1 MSAGLKLSWLA
12 TRWSKRVRVVKVLFG
27 LLFAIGLGLVALWAV
42 IPFVPL
48 PENLF
53 TGPVPS
59 LEFVDRDNRPLRL
72 VMPDGGPFRE
82 RLTFAE
88 IPLPLIHA
96 TLASEDRRFWQH
108 AGVDWKA
115 SLRAVWQLAA
125 NRRIISGGST
135 ITQQLIKQAQ
145 PRPRTFRTKFIEAFQ
160 ALRLEQ
166 VWDKQSIL
174 ADYLNRID
182 YGNYNVGCAA
192 AALFYFA
199 KPLRDLS
206 PAECALLA
214 GLPQR
219 PSRLNPYANF
229 ARARKRQQWILQRM
243 NACGWLTDEDYRR
256 AKAEPLCLAKPHRTF
271 EAPHFIEL
279 LLAQEPVRVQEDSR
293 VRTSLD
299 LELNRFAEETLDAQ
313 LSRLAAKNVRNGSI
327 VVLDNQ
333 TGHVLAMVGSRDY
346 FASDAGQVNGAWAV
360 RSAGSALKPF
370 TYLLAFEKGTT
381 PASVVADVPTEFP
394 TATGLFAPVNFNRHC
409 YGPVRCRIS
418 LANSL
423 NIAAVKVLELAGGPE
438 ALRRKM
444 QDCGITTLVK
454 DGEYYGLGL
463 TIGNAEVRLLE
474 LANAYACLA
483 RLGQFKPYSL
493 LCSSGGAL
501 ARTSRQ
507 VADPTA
513 AYLIADILSDNAARN
528 MAFGAESPLRF
539 DFPVACKT
547 GTSSDFRDNWA
558 FGYTPEFTVG
568 VWVGN
573 FDGSPMQN
581 VSGVSGAAPILHSVF
596 EHLHQC
602 YGTSWYAVPAGVTE
616 TRIHA
621 VTGKRVGPENHFRA
635 RSSDIVHEKFV
646 SSALPPFEEA
656 CDYDAFGRV
665 RLGSDYDDWF
675 ASSDNWLGGRAVVDT
690 EVSGVRVVFP
700 PPGTTIYLD
709 PDLPNDGRR
718 LYLQADGPSTLLWTS
733 SSLECRREGNQTIAL
748 LTEGRHDLAVRDPRT
763 DAEARTWVNVT
774 NRRTR

>member
-1 MSAGLKLSWLA
+1 MPVSFKLSWVA
-12 TRWSKRVRVVKVLFG
+12 TRWSKRPRWLRVLFV
-27 LLFAIGLGLVALWAV
+27 LLFGMGLGLVAVWAV

-48 PENLF
+48 PESLF
-53 TGPVPS
+53 AGPVPS
-59 LEFVDRDNRPLRL
+59 IEFVDRNNRPLRL
-72 VMPDGGPFRE
+72 VMPDGGPFRD

-108 AGVDWKA
+108 AGVDWMA
-115 SLRAVWQLAA
+115 NLRAAWQLAA

-145 PRPRTFRTKFIEAFQ
+145 PRPRTFRTKFIEALQ

-166 VWDKQSIL
+166 VWDKQRIL
-174 ADYLNRID
+174 AEYLNRID
-182 YGNYNVGCAA
+182 YGNYNAGCAA
-192 AALFYFA
+192 AAQFYFV

-219 PSRLNPYANF
+219 PSRLNPHTHPD
-229 ARARKRQQWILQRM
+229 RARKRQQWILQRM
-243 NACGWLTDEDYRR
+243 NACGWLTDEEFVR
-256 AKAEPLCLAKPHRTF
+256 AKAEPVCLAKPRRTF

-279 LLAQEPVRVQEDSR
+279 LLHHGQVRVHEDTR
-293 VRTSLD
+293 VRTTLD
-299 LELNRFAEETLDAQ
+299 LELNRFAEETLDAR
-313 LSRLAAKNVRNGSI
+313 LSHLAAKNVRNGSV
-327 VVLDNQ
+327 VVLDNR

-370 TYLLAFEKGTT
+370 TYLLAFEKGVT
-381 PASVVADVPTEFP
+381 PASIVADVPTEFP

-409 YGPVRCRIS
+409 YGPVRCRIA

-438 ALRRKM
+438 ALQHKM
-444 QDCGITTLVK
+444 QDCGITTLVERA
-454 DGEYYGLGL
+454 DYYGLGL

-493 LCSSGGAL
+493 LWSSGGSWAKNN
-501 ARTSRQ
+501 RQ
-507 VADPTA
+507 VADPDA
-513 AYLIADILSDNAARN
+513 AYLVADILSDNAARG
-528 MAFGAESPLRF
+528 MVFGAESALRF

-596 EHLHQC
+596 EHLHQR

-616 TRIHA
+616 TAIHA
-621 VTGKRVGPENHFRA
+621 LTGKRIGAGERPRL
-635 RSSDIVHEKFV
+635 RSSDIVREKFA
-646 SSALPPFEEA
+646 SSALPPLEEA
-656 CDYDAFGRV
+656 GDYDASGRV
-665 RLGSDYDDWF
+665 RLGSEYREWI
-675 ASSDNWLGGRAVVDT
+675 ASADNWLLGRVVVDT
-690 EVSGVRVVFP
+690 ETTAVRVVFP
-700 PPGTTIYLD
+700 PPGTTVYLD
-709 PDLPNDGRR
+709 PDLPHGGRR
-718 LYLQADGPSTLLWTS
+718 LRLQANGPGTLLWS
-733 SSLECRREGNQTIAL
+733 SDSLDCRQEGGQTVAL
-748 LTEGRHDLAVRDPRT
+748 LTEGRHYLAVRDPRT

-774 NRRTR
+774 RRRTR

>member
-12 TRWSKRVRVVKVLFG
+12 TQWSKRARGVKVLFG
-27 LLFAIGLGLVALWAV
+27 LVSAIGLGLVVLWAV
-42 IPFVPL
+42 IRFVPL
-48 PENLF
+48 PESLF
-53 TGPVPS
+53 AGPAPS
-59 LEFVDRDNRPLRL
+59 IGFVDRNNRPLRL
-72 VMPDGGPFRE
+72 VMPEDSPFRE

-96 TLASEDRRFWQH
+96 TLAAEDRRFWQH
-108 AGVDWKA
+108 AGVDWTA
-115 SLRAVWQLAA
+115 SLRAAWQLAA

-166 VWDKQSIL
+166 VWDKQRIL
-174 ADYLNRID
+174 AEYLNRID
-182 YGNYNVGCAA
+182 YGNYNMGCAA
-192 AALFYFA
+192 AAQFYFV
-199 KPLRDLS
+199 KPLHDLS

-219 PSRLNPYANF
+219 PSRLNPHTHLD
-229 ARARKRQQWILQRM
+229 RARKRQQWILQRM
-243 NACGWLTDEDYRR
+243 NACGWLTDEEYSR
-256 AKAEPLCLAKPHRTF
+256 AKAEPLSLARPRRTF

-279 LLAQEPVRVQEDSR
+279 LLRQGQVRVHEDSR
-293 VRTSLD
+293 VRTTLD
-299 LELNRFAEETLDAQ
+299 LDLNRFAEETLDAQ
-313 LSRLAAKNVRNGSI
+313 LSHLAGKNVRNGSI
-327 VVLDNQ
+327 VVLDNR
-333 TGHVLAMVGSRDY
+333 TGHVLAMVGSQDY

-370 TYLLAFEKGTT
+370 TYLLAFEKGVT
-381 PASVVADVPTEFP
+381 PASIVADVPTEFP

-409 YGPVRCRIS
+409 YGPVRCRIA

-438 ALRRKM
+438 ALQHKM

-454 DGEYYGLGL
+454 RADHYGLGL
-463 TIGNAEVRLLE
+463 TIGNGEVRLLE

-493 LCSSGGAL
+493 LCSSGGTL

-507 VADPTA
+507 VADPAA
-513 AYLIADILSDNAARN
+513 AYLIADILSDNAARS
-528 MAFGAESPLRF
+528 MAFGAESSLRF

-596 EHLHQC
+596 EHLHQR
-602 YGTSWYAVPAGVTE
+602 YGTSWYDVPAGVTE
-616 TRIHA
+616 TTLHA
-621 VTGKRVGPENHFRA
+621 VTGKRVRPNNHSRL
-635 RSSDIVHEKFV
+635 RLSDIIREKCV

-656 CDYDAFGRV
+656 RDYDASGRV
-665 RLGSDYDDWF
+665 RLGSEYREWI
-675 ASSDNWLGGRAVVDT
+675 ASADNWLVGRAVVDSEIT
-690 EVSGVRVVFP
+690 PVRVIFP
-700 PPGTTIYLD
+700 PPGTTVFLD
-709 PDLPNDGRR
+709 PDLPHGGRR
-718 LYLQADGPSTLLWTS
+718 LHLHADGSGMLLWS
-733 SSLECRREGNQTIAL
+733 SDSLDCRDEGGQTVAL
-748 LTEGRHDLAVRDPRT
+748 VTEGRHYLAVRDPRT
-763 DAEARTWVNVT
+763 DAEARTWIRVM
-774 NRRTR
+774 NRRAR